1 MLWWKK
7 SPTNLRAPGWHY
19 FPLQLASRP
28 QMGGV
33 EINMGFQWKWLQ
45 LTGCFKTTVRDWD
58 LEIGKTRHFETHSLY
73 IWVFT
78 GLQLSSTHNFLF
90 ETSIKIGVKSH
101 FKTKKN
107 INSSTPSKVHF
118 HPPKNVGS
126 QKIFIKN
133 SWKPLR
139 SEPFRPLHWI
149 HPLDIH
155 GQSATSELPAWSM
168 EIPRPPVG
176 NAAVDLI
183 QWVGFS
189 RFETQSL
196 WIINVN

>member
-1 MLWWKK
+1 MIWWKK
-7 SPTNLRAPGWHY
+7 NHQQIWEPPDGIIFQYSSHQGLRWGDVSRLTWDSREFSRLRGHWEKGLGFFGWDENS
-19 FPLQLASRP
+19 L
-28 QMGGV
+28 
-33 EINMGFQWKWLQ
+33 NM
-45 LTGCFKTTVRDWD
+45 
-58 LEIGKTRHFETHSLY
+58 
-73 IWVFT
+73 WVFT
-78 GLQLSSTHNFLF
+78 GLQLSSTDNFCL
-90 ETSIKIGVKSH
+90 KL
-101 FKTKKN
+101 
-107 INSSTPSKVHF
+107 PSKLVSKVILKQKKHQLF
-118 HPPKNVGS
+118 YTFQGS
-126 QKIFIKN
+126 LSSPQKCRFAKVFIKN

-189 RFETQSL
+189 RFETMKK
-196 WIINVN
+196 